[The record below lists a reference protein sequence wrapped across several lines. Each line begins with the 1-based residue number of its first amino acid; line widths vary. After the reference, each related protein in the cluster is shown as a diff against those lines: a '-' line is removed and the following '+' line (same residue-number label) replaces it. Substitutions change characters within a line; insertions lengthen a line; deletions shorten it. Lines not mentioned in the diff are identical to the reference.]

1 MAANDEAVR
10 AARTAVDR
18 ERDFV
23 VELTR
28 ELVRIPTINP
38 KFFAD
43 PDFNREAELQTSLD
57 GVLSGEGFK
66 TQLGGTYFQAA
77 RTSSAIGPAPKSA
90 AFSCAATSTWCLWNG
105 IAGTSILLEP
115 RSGTAVSTVA
125 ARST

>member
-66 TQLGGTYFQAA
+66 TNSVGRISRPPEPHRRLARLRRAQPSPVRPRRRGACGTE
-77 RTSSAIGPAPKSA
+77 
-90 AFSCAATSTWCLWNG
+90 